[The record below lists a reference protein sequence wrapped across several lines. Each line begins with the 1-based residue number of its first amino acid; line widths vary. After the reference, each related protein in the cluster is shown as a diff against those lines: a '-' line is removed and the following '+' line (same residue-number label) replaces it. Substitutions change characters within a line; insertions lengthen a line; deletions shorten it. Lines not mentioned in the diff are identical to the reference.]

1 VFPRILLFQGGEYV
15 KVGVGLWMVYGF
27 RIGDVPLVAMNILPL
42 GANIVLVAMK
52 LQEDRGNA
60 KTDQV

>member
-1 VFPRILLFQGGEYV
+1 
-15 KVGVGLWMVYGF
+15 MVYGF